1 VRRVWQCYWQ
11 GTPSSLSSRN
21 TLHALQAEGRTALAV
36 QRWRTL
42 LSVAWFIW
50 ILDLATKAW
59 AVSQLAHREPIK
71 IIGTFFQLTFVRN
84 SGAAFSFATDATMFL
99 SLFGVIVLIGIIYF
113 AAQITSKGWSVV
125 LGLVMGGILGNLMDR
140 IFREPGFLRGH
151 VIDWMQLPH
160 WPIFN
165 IADSAIVCAAVLS
178 IVLTGRNISPIANK
192 SVRP

>member
-1 VRRVWQCYWQ
+1 M
-11 GTPSSLSSRN
+11 
-21 TLHALQAEGRTALAV
+21 

-59 AVSQLAHREPIK
+59 AVSQLAHREPVK
-71 IIGTFFQLTFVRN
+71 VIGTFFQLNFVRN
-84 SGAAFSFATDATMFL
+84 SGAAFSFATNATLFL
-99 SLFGVIVLIGIIYF
+99 SLFGIIVLIVIIYF
-113 AAQITSKGWSVV
+113 APQITSKGWSVV

-151 VIDWMQLPH
+151 VIDWMQLPN

-178 IVLTGRNISPIANK
+178 VVLTGRNISPITKKNI
-192 SVRP
+192 RP

>member
-1 VRRVWQCYWQ
+1 
-11 GTPSSLSSRN
+11 
-21 TLHALQAEGRTALAV
+21 LQAEGRTALAV

-59 AVSQLAHREPIK
+59 AVSQLAHREPVK
-71 IIGTFFQLTFVRN
+71 VIGTFFQLNFVRN
-84 SGAAFSFATDATMFL
+84 SGAAFSFATNATLFL
-99 SLFGVIVLIGIIYF
+99 SLFGIIVLIVIIYF
-113 AAQITSKGWSVV
+113 APQITSKGWSVV

-151 VIDWMQLPH
+151 VIDWMQLPN

-178 IVLTGRNISPIANK
+178 VVLTGRNISPITKKNI
-192 SVRP
+192 RP

>member
-1 VRRVWQCYWQ
+1 M
-11 GTPSSLSSRN
+11 
-21 TLHALQAEGRTALAV
+21 

-71 IIGTFFQLTFVRN
+71 ILGTFFQLTFVRN
-84 SGAAFSFATDATMFL
+84 PGAAFSFATNATLFL
-99 SLFGVIVLIGIIYF
+99 SLFGIIVLIAITYY
-113 AAQITSKGWSVV
+113 APQITSKGWSVV

-160 WPIFN
+160 WPLFN

-178 IVLTGRNISPIANK
+178 MVLTGGNISPITRK
-192 SVRP
+192 DVRP

>member
-1 VRRVWQCYWQ
+1 M
-11 GTPSSLSSRN
+11 
-21 TLHALQAEGRTALAV
+21 

-59 AVSQLAHREPIK
+59 AVSELAYREPVK

-84 SGAAFSFATDATMFL
+84 SGAAFSLATNATLFL
-99 SLFGVIVLIGIIYF
+99 SLFGIIVLIVIIYF
-113 AAQITSKGWSVV
+113 APQITSKGWSVV

-151 VIDWMQLPH
+151 VIDWMQLPN

-178 IVLTGRNISPIANK
+178 MVLTGRNISPITKK